1 MKALRLQVLHTCVV
15 SRGHTPFDVSPSLS
29 VNTTRNSGPKRPRR
43 LVCFAST
50 VNKLVACFA
59 SSSER
64 QKRQRHF
71 KAILLH
77 TEVVYFPRI
86 FPLYLPLT
94 YLDKLY
100 GKCTDLYVH
109 AQTVNTRRSS
119 PIFQAPGDE
128 ASIGIIMGASSLSL
142 TPKNFSSGSWQILHT
157 RRSKKIANKLHK

>member
-1 MKALRLQVLHTCVV
+1 MKVLRLQVLHTCD
-15 SRGHTPFDVSPSLS
+15 GSPSLS
-29 VNTTRNSGPKRPRR
+29 VNTTRNSDPKRPRR
-43 LVCFAST
+43 LVGFAST
-50 VNKLVACFA
+50 VNRLVSCFA

-64 QKRQRHF
+64 QKQQRYF

-77 TEVVYFPRI
+77 AEVVCFPRI

-119 PIFQAPGDE
+119 PIFQAPGYE
-128 ASIGIIMGASSLSL
+128 AIEAHEQALSMWP
-142 TPKNFSSGSWQILHT
+142 TTKAHF
-157 RRSKKIANKLHK
+157 

>member
-15 SRGHTPFDVSPSLS
+15 SRGHTPFDGSPSLS

-64 QKRQRHF
+64 QKWQRHF

-100 GKCTDLYVH
+100 GKCTDLYAH
-109 AQTVNTRRSS
+109 AQTMDTRRSS
-119 PIFQAPGDE
+119 PIFQAPGYE
-128 ASIGIIMGASSLSL
+128 A
-142 TPKNFSSGSWQILHT
+142 ILHSNVSGKVWPRLIST
-157 RRSKKIANKLHK
+157 Q